1 MMVASHE
8 HDLIARYFAPLA
20 GPEGL
25 GLLDDAALLAPTP
38 GHEWVVTADALV
50 AGVHFFADDPA
61 GQIAAKALR
70 VNLSDLAAKAA
81 APRGFTLS
89 LALPHDIPA
98 RWIKAF
104 AKGLGDDMARY
115 GIKLIGGDTV
125 ATPGPLSIAITAFGE
140 VARGRMV
147 KRSTARADDIVYVT
161 GTIGDSA
168 LGLKCLMKTISPR
181 LSAHHRRY
189 LVSSYRLPEPRLDLR
204 EALGAYASAA
214 MDVSDGLVGDLT
226 KLLAA
231 SGHGGAMKLDTI
243 PLSLAARAAV
253 ALDADA
259 FVTALTGG
267 DDYEILA
274 TVPPKACTAFEQASA
289 DAGISVTQI
298 GVVRARAGVA
308 WRDGDGNKVTFTHS
322 AYSHF

>member
-1 MMVASHE
+1 MTASRE

-25 GLLDDAALLAPTP
+25 GLLDDAALLTPMP

-50 AGVHFFADDPA
+50 AGVHFFAHDPA

-81 APRGFTLS
+81 TPRGFTLS
-89 LALPHDIPA
+89 LALPHDTPA

-125 ATPGPLSIAITAFGE
+125 ATPGPLCIALTAFGE
-140 VARGRMV
+140 VATGQMV
-147 KRSTARADDIVYVT
+147 KRSTARAGDAIYIT

-181 LSAHHRRY
+181 LAAHHRRY
-189 LVSSYRLPEPRLDLR
+189 LVSRYRLPEPRLALR
-204 EALGAYASAA
+204 GALEAFASAA
-214 MDVSDGLVGDLT
+214 MDVSDGLVGDLA

-231 SGHGGAMKLDTI
+231 TGRGGAMLLDAI
-243 PLSLAARAAV
+243 PLSPAAQAAV
-253 ALDADA
+253 ALDASA
-259 FVTALTGG
+259 FATALTGG

-274 TVPPKACTAFEQASA
+274 TVPKEACKAFEQASA
-289 DAGISVTQI
+289 AANVRVTQI
-298 GVVRARAGVA
+298 GVVRARVGVV
-308 WRDGDGNKVTFTHS
+308 WRDGDGHKVTFSSS